1 MLQGLGHKEK
11 IQDKDAKC
19 KGVRWG
25 HSYDD
30 GWGTRWYF
38 VTGTRQSPFRPRA
51 PDQSM
56 MGLNLFN

>member
-30 GWGTRWYF
+30 GVQGGTLSQEQGR
-38 VTGTRQSPFRPRA
+38 VHL
-51 PDQSM
+51 DQ
-56 MGLNLFN
+56 GHQIRV